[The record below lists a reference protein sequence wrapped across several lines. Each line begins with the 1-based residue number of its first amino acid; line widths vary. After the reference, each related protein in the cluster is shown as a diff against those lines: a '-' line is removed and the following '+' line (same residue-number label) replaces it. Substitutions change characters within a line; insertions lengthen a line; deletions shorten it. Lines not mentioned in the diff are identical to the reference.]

1 MVLPLGSFAPFLTHS
16 QSGSDTYV
24 LRLDQV
30 IKQRKAALKD
40 EEEQKKIQ
48 QRRHLD
54 FLDILLGVRVSA
66 RCPPY
71 LTSGPREVFR
81 LSF

>member
-1 MVLPLGSFAPFLTHS
+1 MLVLPLGSFAPFLTHS

-30 IKQRKAALKD
+30 IKKQREALQD

-48 QRRHLD
+48 KG
-54 FLDILLGVRVSA
+54 DIW
-66 RCPPY
+66 
-71 LTSGPREVFR
+71 TSWTFSWVFG
-81 LSF
+81 